1 MIEDQRIGLARALY
15 GKPRIIVLDE
25 PDADLDQLGERAL
38 MRAIDT
44 LREEQV
50 TLVVIA
56 HRSAIIQDLDRLLVM
71 NEGQAIK
78 FGPMD
83 DFLSPGAG
91 PKVRVVK

>member
-1 MIEDQRIGLARALY
+1 
-15 GKPRIIVLDE
+15 VLDE

-38 MRAIDT
+38 MRAIDSR
-44 LREEQV
+44 REEQV

-56 HRSAIIQDLDRLLVM
+56 HRSAVIQDLDRLLVM
-71 NEGQAIK
+71 NDGQAIK

-83 DFLSPGAG
+83 DFLNPGSG